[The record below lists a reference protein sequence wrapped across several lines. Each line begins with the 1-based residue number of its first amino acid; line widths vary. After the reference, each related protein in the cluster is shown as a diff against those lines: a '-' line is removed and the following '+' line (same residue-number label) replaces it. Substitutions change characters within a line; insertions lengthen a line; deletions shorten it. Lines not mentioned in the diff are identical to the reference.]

1 MLDKGRAFPYFPA
14 PFSSNPMAAGFQTLP
29 GFRDFDPRDCQMRNY
44 LFEIWRRVATRYGFV
59 EYETPLL
66 EATELYLKKSGGE
79 LSSQLFRFRDQGD
92 RDVTLRPEVT
102 ASLARLAAAKQRE
115 YPKPLKWF
123 EIGQCFRY
131 EKPQKGRTREFY
143 QFNTDILGDNSP
155 AADAEL
161 IALAIDTMRELGF
174 SGKDFKVRLSDRN
187 AWANFACQQGLSDDQ
202 LGELLT
208 IVDKKNK
215 VSEDA
220 TAKALQKIGLD
231 YALVDMFLKNSE
243 FASGAINEIVS
254 NLSARGMA
262 DFIEVDLSIVR
273 GLAYY
278 TGVVFEIFDKKQSL
292 RAVAGGGR
300 YDTLVSTLT
309 GGKTDLPAMGF
320 AMGDVVIGLFIEEC
334 ASAIRKFESWRQRNA
349 SCDIYL
355 VIDDEEKRPDALA
368 LVQELREAGIRVDYA
383 LTKTKFDKQ
392 IKAAAATLAP
402 YALVVG
408 ENFPELSLRNL
419 NARAQEVIYP
429 NTDTVAFLKKK
440 LQKPEGPLLA

>member
-1 MLDKGRAFPYFPA
+1 
-14 PFSSNPMAAGFQTLP
+14 MAASFQTLP
-29 GFRDFDPRDCQMRNY
+29 GFRDFDPRACQMRNY
-44 LFEIWRRVATRYGFV
+44 LFETWRRVATRYGFV

-102 ASLARLAAAKQRE
+102 ASLARLAAAKQRD

-143 QFNTDILGDNSP
+143 QFNTDILGDPSP
-155 AADAEL
+155 ATDAEL

-174 SGKDFKVRLSDRN
+174 TSEDFKVRLSDRN
-187 AWANFACQQGLSDDQ
+187 AWAKFAEQHELDEEQ
-202 LGELLT
+202 LALLLQ
-208 IVDKKNK
+208 IVDKI
-215 VSEDA
+215 ERDA
-220 TAKALQKIGLD
+220 PEVTEGKLEPLGLKREQLTDFISDPSNESDALREIQANLKAR
-231 YALVDMFLKNSE
+231 
-243 FASGAINEIVS
+243 
-254 NLSARGMA
+254 NLSKYL
-262 DFIEVDLSIVR
+262 EVDLSIVR

-309 GGKTDLPAMGF
+309 NGKTDLPAMGF

-334 ASAIRKFESWRQRNA
+334 AGAIRKFESWRQRNA
-349 SCDIYL
+349 SCDFYV
-355 VIDDEEKRPDALA
+355 VIDEEEKRPEALA
-368 LVQELREAGIRVDYA
+368 LIQELREGGLRIDYA

-392 IKAAAATLAP
+392 LKTAATTLAP
-402 YALVVG
+402 YALVIG
-408 ENFPELSLRNL
+408 PNFPELTLRNL
-419 NARAQEVIYP
+419 SARAQEPIHP
-429 NTDTVAFLKKK
+429 NTDLVSFLKTK
-440 LQKPEGPLLA
+440 LSNPQGPLLA